1 MKLIALWV
9 FVEDEDTGIGD
20 WAKAFFGRFDLVL
33 LKNTIDRAAVGDNH
47 NGLIC
52 VLSMKML
59 HKNGDSSRHL
69 SHRLATVF
77 VPNQVFVVTSLLKL
91 LPKLVFCW
99 ISLALPYPA
108 CKYSHV
114 ALAQCR

>member
-1 MKLIALWV
+1 M
-9 FVEDEDTGIGD
+9 EDENTGIGD
-20 WAKAFFGRFDLVL
+20 WAKAFFDWLELVL
-33 LKNTIDRAAVGDNH
+33 LENPIHSTPVGDNH
-47 NGLIC
+47 NGLIYM
-52 VLSMKML
+52 LSMKML
-59 HKNGDSSRHL
+59 HKNGDPSRHL